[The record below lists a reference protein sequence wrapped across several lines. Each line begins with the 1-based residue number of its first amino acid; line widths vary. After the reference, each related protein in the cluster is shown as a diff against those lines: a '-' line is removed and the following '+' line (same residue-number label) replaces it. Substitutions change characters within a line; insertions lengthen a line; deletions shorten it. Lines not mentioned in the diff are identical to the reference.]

1 MAEPITPFCPNYN
14 SVSNYSST
22 SSSNQKA
29 EAELKDDEIELFYP
43 RHSLDTYIA
52 PKNEKLPVL
61 PKGPVFSL
69 FVGYVA
75 TGQKHTDRTPAHIA
89 LVNEW
94 ANIVRNIYIRPKKRV
109 VSYLTPLTRI
119 DEGILKKYGLK
130 EKRALA
136 LIKEALCPD
145 VILVGHCPL
154 HSIEALGLKKGK
166 HYRKILDLNGLW
178 QVWNPTFKMY
188 TRFSIE
194 HLVKTVLN
202 VPYDP
207 NAVSQAINCVRLWNY
222 YSWCRTP
229 THQWR
234 LRMLR
239 RHIIEAPRVESYSG
253 RMKSCDGVCLGAKRA
268 CVCSFNSKSQPS

>member
-1 MAEPITPFCPNYN
+1 MAEPATATPFSPHYK
-14 SVSNYSST
+14 SVSNQSLT
-22 SSSNQKA
+22 SSSNQNP
-29 EAELKDDEIELFYP
+29 EAELKDEEIELFYP
-43 RHSLDTYIA
+43 RNSLDTYI
-52 PKNEKLPVL
+52 PPENEKLPVL

-69 FVGYVA
+69 HVGYVA
-75 TGQKHTDRTPAHIA
+75 TGQKHSDRTPAHIA

-94 ANIVRNIYIRPKKRV
+94 SNIVRNIYIRPKQRI

-119 DEGILKKYGLK
+119 DEDILNKYGLK
-130 EKRALA
+130 EQRAFG

-145 VILVGHCPL
+145 VILIGHCPWPNV
-154 HSIEALGLKKGK
+154 EALGLKKGK
-166 HYRKILDLNGLW
+166 HYRKILDLNVLW

-253 RMKSCDGVCLGAKRA
+253 RVKCLDGVCLGAKRA
-268 CVCSFNSKSQPS
+268 CVCHFRSKS